1 MRCSR
6 SSRSSRSNR
15 GTRGARGTTGADG
28 GGRDRCHSSR
38 AAELLCEFHRGFLIC
53 LATSTSDTTSN
64 ATEETLRRTYALN
77 VKRAARGWELNAGL
91 STCGQ
96 TRQ

>member
-6 SSRSSRSNR
+6 SSRSSISNRSSR
-15 GTRGARGTTGADG
+15 GTRGARGASRADG

-77 VKRAARGWELNAGL
+77 VKRVARGWELNTGL
-91 STCGQ
+91 STCG
-96 TRQ
+96 